1 MASPFDR
8 YKPATRAAQALGA
21 HDAATRG
28 VTPAIHP
35 STTYERDAV
44 PGRPP
49 RLYSRDDNPNYEDAE
64 DLLNSLEGGAGCLLF
79 ASGMAAG
86 TAVLSALGHGDH
98 VIMPEVIYWGMRKVA
113 SDIASAWG
121 ITVDYVRNG
130 DSDAIAEKV
139 RTGRTKVI
147 WVETPSNPTLA
158 VTDIAAAAEIAQRS
172 GAALVVDSTF
182 ATPVLTRPIELGADI
197 VLHSATKYL
206 NGHSDVIAGAL
217 VARQR
222 SALWERIETVRH
234 YGGAVLGPFEAWL
247 LLRGMRT
254 LFLRVR
260 AQSDAALRIARHF
273 EGHPAIK
280 QVLYPGLPSSP
291 GHAVA
296 ARQMKGGF
304 GGMLALRLNGE
315 EAFAVRVWGACRLW
329 KSATSL
335 GGVESLIEH
344 RASVESPES
353 PVPRDLL
360 RLSVGIEDPGD
371 LIEDLE
377 EALRASA
384 IA

>member
-1 MASPFDR
+1 MTAPFDR
-8 YKPATRAAQALGA
+8 YRPATRAAQALGS
-21 HDAATRG
+21 HDTATRG

-44 PGRPP
+44 PGAPT
-49 RLYSRDDNPNYEDAE
+49 RLYSRDDNPNYEDVE
-64 DLLNSLEGGAGCLLF
+64 GLLSSLEGGAAALLF

-86 TAVLSALGHGDH
+86 TAIFSALSHGAH
-98 VIMPEVIYWGMRKVA
+98 VLLPEVVYWGMRKVA

-121 ITVDYVRNG
+121 ISVDYIPTG
-130 DSDAIAEKV
+130 DLKEMAKQVQAGV
-139 RTGRTKVI
+139 TKVVWI
-147 WVETPSNPTLA
+147 ETPSNPTLA
-158 VTDIAAAAEIAQRS
+158 VTDIAAAAEIAH
-172 GAALVVDSTF
+172 GAGAELVVDSTF

-206 NGHSDVIAGAL
+206 NGHSDVVAGAL
-217 VARQR
+217 VARR
-222 SALWERIETVRH
+222 STPLWERLRDVRH

-260 AQSDAALRIARHF
+260 AQSEAALRIAQHF
-273 EGHPAIK
+273 EGHAAIAK
-280 QVLYPGLPSSP
+280 VLYPGLPSNP
-291 GHAVA
+291 GHAIA
-296 ARQMKGGF
+296 LKQMKGGF
-304 GGMLALRLNGE
+304 GGMLSLRLKGGE
-315 EAFAVRVWGACRLW
+315 AAARRLWGACKLF

-353 PVPRDLL
+353 RVPRDLV
-360 RLSVGIEDPGD
+360 RVSVGIEDADD

-377 EALRASA
+377 RGLSA
-384 IA
+384 AAT

>member
-1 MASPFDR
+1 MTAPFDR
-8 YKPATRAAQALGA
+8 YRPATRAAQALGS

-35 STTYERDAV
+35 STTYERDPV
-44 PGRPP
+44 PGTPS

-64 DLLNSLEGGAGCLLF
+64 ALLNSLEGGAGCLLF

-86 TAVLSALGHGDH
+86 TAVLSALSYGAH
-98 VIMPEVIYWGMRKVA
+98 VILPEVVYWGMRKMA

-121 ITVDYVRNG
+121 ISVDYVRNG
-130 DSDAIAEKV
+130 DLQEINKRV
-139 RTGRTKVI
+139 TPQTRVI

-158 VTDIAAAAEIAQRS
+158 VTDIAAVAEIAQRT

-182 ATPVLTRPIELGADI
+182 ATPVLTRPLELGADI

-217 VARQR
+217 VTRQR
-222 SALWERIETVRH
+222 SPLWERVETVRK
-234 YGGAVLGPFEAWL
+234 YGGAVLGSFEAWL

-260 AQSDAALRIARHF
+260 AQSETASRIAHHF
-273 EGHPAIK
+273 EKHPAIK

-296 ARQMKGGF
+296 AKQMKGGF
-304 GGMLALRLNGE
+304 GGMLALRVNGDE
-315 EAFAVRVWGACRLW
+315 VEARRIWGACRLF

-344 RASVESPES
+344 RASVESAES
-353 PVPRDLL
+353 RVPRDLL
-360 RLSVGIEDPGD
+360 RLSVGIEDADD

-377 EALRASA
+377 RALSGRA
-384 IA
+384 I

>member
-1 MASPFDR
+1 MTAPFDR
-8 YKPATRAAQALGA
+8 YRPATRAAQALGS

-35 STTYERDAV
+35 STTYERDPV
-44 PGRPP
+44 PGPP
-49 RLYSRDDNPNYEDAE
+49 KRLYSRDENPNYEDAE
-64 DLLNSLEGGAGCLLF
+64 ALLNSLEGGAGCLLF

-86 TAVLSALGHGDH
+86 TAVFSALSYGAH
-98 VIMPEVIYWGMRKVA
+98 VILPEVVYWGMRKVA

-121 ITVDYVRNG
+121 ISVDYVRTG
-130 DSDAIAEKV
+130 DLQEINKRV
-139 RTGRTKVI
+139 TPQTRVI

-158 VTDIAAAAEIAQRS
+158 VTDIAAVAEIAQRT

-182 ATPVLTRPIELGADI
+182 ATPVLTRPLELGADI

-217 VARQR
+217 VTRQR
-222 SALWERIETVRH
+222 SPLWERIETVRH

-260 AQSDAALRIARHF
+260 AQSETASRIAHHF
-273 EGHPAIK
+273 EKHPAIK

-296 ARQMKGGF
+296 AKQMKGGF
-304 GGMLALRLNGE
+304 GGMLALRVNGDE
-315 EAFAVRVWGACRLW
+315 VEARRIWGACRLF

-344 RASVESPES
+344 RASVESAES
-353 PVPRDLL
+353 RVPRDLL
-360 RLSVGIEDPGD
+360 RLSVGIEDADD

-377 EALRASA
+377 RALSGRAT
-384 IA
+384 

>member
-1 MASPFDR
+1 MTAPFDR
-8 YKPATRAAQALGA
+8 YRPATRAAQALGS

-35 STTYERDAV
+35 STTYERDPV
-44 PGRPP
+44 PGPP
-49 RLYSRDDNPNYEDAE
+49 KRLYSRDENPNYEDAE
-64 DLLNSLEGGAGCLLF
+64 ALLNSLEGGAGCLLF

-86 TAVLSALGHGDH
+86 TAVFSALSYGAH
-98 VIMPEVIYWGMRKVA
+98 VILPEVVYWGMRKVA

-121 ITVDYVRNG
+121 ISVDYVRTG
-130 DSDAIAEKV
+130 DLQEINKRV
-139 RTGRTKVI
+139 TPQTRVI

-158 VTDIAAAAEIAQRS
+158 VTDIAAVAEIAQRT

-182 ATPVLTRPIELGADI
+182 ATPVLTRPLELGADI

-217 VARQR
+217 VTRQR
-222 SALWERIETVRH
+222 SPLWERIETVRQ

-260 AQSDAALRIARHF
+260 AQSETASRIAHHF
-273 EGHPAIK
+273 EKHPAIK

-291 GHAVA
+291 GHAIA
-296 ARQMKGGF
+296 AKQMKGGF
-304 GGMLALRLNGE
+304 GGMLSLRVTGDE
-315 EAFAVRVWGACRLW
+315 VEARRIWGACRLF

-344 RASVESPES
+344 RASIEGPGT
-353 PVPRDLL
+353 PCPPDLL
-360 RLSVGIEDPGD
+360 RLSTGIEDPDD
-371 LIEDLE
+371 LYRDLDA
-377 EALRASA
+377 ALRAA
-384 IA
+384 HAG

>member
-1 MASPFDR
+1 MTAPFDR
-8 YKPATRAAQALGA
+8 YRPATRAAQALGS

-35 STTYERDAV
+35 STTYERDPV
-44 PGRPP
+44 PGPP
-49 RLYSRDDNPNYEDAE
+49 KRLYSRDENPNYEDAE
-64 DLLNSLEGGAGCLLF
+64 ALLNSLEGGAGCLLF

-86 TAVLSALGHGDH
+86 TAVFSALSYGAH
-98 VIMPEVIYWGMRKVA
+98 VILPEVVYWGMRKVA

-121 ITVDYVRNG
+121 ISVDYVRTG
-130 DSDAIAEKV
+130 DLQEINKRV
-139 RTGRTKVI
+139 TPQTRVI

-158 VTDIAAAAEIAQRS
+158 VTDIAAVAEIAQRT

-182 ATPVLTRPIELGADI
+182 ATPVLTRPLELGADI

-217 VARQR
+217 VTRQR
-222 SALWERIETVRH
+222 SPLWERIETVRQ

-260 AQSDAALRIARHF
+260 AQSETASRIAHHF
-273 EGHPAIK
+273 EKHPAIK

-296 ARQMKGGF
+296 AKQMKGGF
-304 GGMLALRLNGE
+304 GGMLALRVNGDE
-315 EAFAVRVWGACRLW
+315 VEARRIWGACRLF

-344 RASVESPES
+344 RASVESAES
-353 PVPRDLL
+353 RVPRDLL
-360 RLSVGIEDPGD
+360 RLSVGIEDADD

-377 EALRASA
+377 RALSGRAT
-384 IA
+384 

>member
-1 MASPFDR
+1 MSVPFDR
-8 YKPATRAAQALGA
+8 YRPATRAAQALGS

-44 PGRPP
+44 PESPP

-64 DLLNSLEGGAGCLLF
+64 GLLNSLEGGAGCLLF

-86 TAVLSALGHGDH
+86 TAVFSALSQGDH
-98 VIMPEVIYWGMRKVA
+98 VIMPEVVYWGMRKVA

-121 ITVDYVRNG
+121 ISVDYVRNG
-130 DSDAIAEKV
+130 DIDAIYKNV
-139 RTGRTKVI
+139 KPQTRVI

-158 VTDIAAAAEIAQRS
+158 VTDIAAAAEIAQRA

-182 ATPVLTRPIELGADI
+182 ATPVITRPIELGADI

-206 NGHSDVIAGAL
+206 NGHSDVVAGAL
-217 VARQR
+217 VTRRR
-222 SALWERIETVRH
+222 SPFWERIEAVRH

-260 AQSDAALRIARHF
+260 AQSEAALRIARHF
-273 EGHPAIK
+273 DGHPAIK
-280 QVLYPGLPSSP
+280 EVLYPGLPSHA

-296 ARQMKGGF
+296 AKQIW
-304 GGMLALRLNGE
+304 L
-315 EAFAVRVWGACRLW
+315 
-329 KSATSL
+329 
-335 GGVESLIEH
+335 
-344 RASVESPES
+344 
-353 PVPRDLL
+353 
-360 RLSVGIEDPGD
+360 
-371 LIEDLE
+371 
-377 EALRASA
+377 
-384 IA
+384 